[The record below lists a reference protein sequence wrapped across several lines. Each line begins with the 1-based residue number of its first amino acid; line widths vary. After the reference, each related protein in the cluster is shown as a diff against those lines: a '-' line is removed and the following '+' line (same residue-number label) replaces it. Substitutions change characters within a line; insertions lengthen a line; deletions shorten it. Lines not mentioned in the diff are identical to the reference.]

1 MNLRKQTHLF
11 LLVGPTVTV
20 RNKKVSVRRGD
31 RISLRCESDGDQ
43 PLEIS
48 WRAKGNRID
57 PTYDIRYQLKNS
69 PLAKGIIS
77 ELTIVQTT
85 LNDRGEYSCVAT
97 NSYGHDHAALHL
109 QVQEPPNFP
118 KNLQVTEL
126 GSRSIVLVWQP
137 NEQDI
142 HSNHFGDAMPISNYI
157 LQFKEAQDVW
167 HDHNNQKLLPGDKTT
182 AIISQLK
189 PSTSYHLRLYAEN
202 HLGKSAPSDILHVQT
217 DAEVPSGPPLS
228 VSVEPLDAQ
237 QLLVTWRPPERDLWN
252 GELLGYTIG
261 YHKFGGS
268 DQSYNYTK
276 VGIPGGE
283 GVSDFRLIGLEK
295 YTQYSVTV
303 QAFNSKGD
311 GPASDIV
318 MAHTL
323 EDVPSAPP
331 QSVNC
336 VALTSQNI
344 QVTWQTPPK
353 ENLHGVIQGYK
364 LLYEPINT
372 DMDYGARET
381 KITSA
386 LNTVLHG
393 LQPYTNYSVQVLGF
407 TRAGEGV
414 ASQIVNCVTEETVP
428 EAPERIKSVVNTDS
442 SVIISWLPPRRPN
455 GIVTKYIVYI
465 RILEKGQELKILKVR
480 IRFFGQ
486 LLRNNT
492 HPLLFITIGCL
503 LSAFFCSTGCFVIT
517 KSSLRS

>member
-1 MNLRKQTHLF
+1 M
-11 LLVGPTVTV
+11 
-20 RNKKVSVRRGD
+20 
-31 RISLRCESDGDQ
+31 
-43 PLEIS
+43 
-48 WRAKGNRID
+48 
-57 PTYDIRYQLKNS
+57 
-69 PLAKGIIS
+69 
-77 ELTIVQTT
+77 
-85 LNDRGEYSCVAT
+85 
-97 NSYGHDHAALHL
+97 
-109 QVQEPPNFP
+109 
-118 KNLQVTEL
+118 
-126 GSRSIVLVWQP
+126 
-137 NEQDI
+137 
-142 HSNHFGDAMPISNYI
+142 
-157 LQFKEAQDVW
+157 
-167 HDHNNQKLLPGDKTT
+167 
-182 AIISQLK
+182 
-189 PSTSYHLRLYAEN
+189 YAEN

-217 DAEVPSGPPLS
+217 DAETPSGPPLS
-228 VSVEPLDAQ
+228 VTVEPLDAQ
-237 QLLVTWRPPERDLWN
+237 QLLVTWRPPERELWN

-311 GPASDIV
+311 GPPSDPV

-353 ENLHGVIQGYK
+353 ESLHGVIQGYK
-364 LLYEPINT
+364 LLYEPVNT

-414 ASQIVNCVTEETVP
+414 ASPIVWCITEETVP

-465 RILEKGQELKILKVR
+465 RVLDKGQELKILKVKFS
-480 IRFFGQ
+480 IFY
-486 LLRNNT
+486 
-492 HPLLFITIGCL
+492 IC
-503 LSAFFCSTGCFVIT
+503 SASFMI
-517 KSSLRS
+517 

>member
-1 MNLRKQTHLF
+1 M
-11 LLVGPTVTV
+11 
-20 RNKKVSVRRGD
+20 
-31 RISLRCESDGDQ
+31 
-43 PLEIS
+43 
-48 WRAKGNRID
+48 
-57 PTYDIRYQLKNS
+57 KNS
-69 PLAKGIIS
+69 PLVKGIIS

-97 NSYGHDHAALHL
+97 NAYGHDHSAVHL

-126 GSRSIVLVWQP
+126 GSRSIVLSWQP
-137 NEQDI
+137 NDQDI
-142 HSNHFGDAMPISNYI
+142 HSNHYGDAMPISNYI

-189 PSTSYHLRLYAEN
+189 PSSSYHLRLYAEN

-217 DAEVPSGPPLS
+217 DAEIPGGPPLM
-228 VSVEPLDAQ
+228 VTVEPLDAQ
-237 QLLVTWRPPERDLWN
+237 QLLVTWRPPERELWN

-311 GPASDIV
+311 GPASDPV

-364 LLYEPINT
+364 LLYEPVNT

-414 ASQIVNCVTEETVP
+414 ASAIVSCITEETVP
-428 EAPERIKSVVNTDS
+428 EAPERVKSVVNTES

-465 RILEKGQELKILKVR
+465 RILEKGQELKIVKVR
-480 IRFFGQ
+480 MHNVLRT
-486 LLRNNT
+486 LLM
-492 HPLLFITIGCL
+492 
-503 LSAFFCSTGCFVIT
+503 VVVV
-517 KSSLRS
+517 LR